1 MFSLQVLIQY
11 FLLELFSRYL
21 LAELLDSYK
30 NNEEKVAQNNT
41 STDQGGFIELTSHRI
56 TKENASRSGCC

>member
-1 MFSLQVLIQY
+1 MKGSCNHY

-41 STDQGGFIELTSHRI
+41 STDQGGFIELTSHKI